1 MEFEKRLAE
10 VTQPVTLVWG
20 NKAKYP
26 PIEQAYRLRLTPRQ
40 SNLIVLE
47 NTGSLAPLESPEK
60 VSRALAS
67 ELDPTIR
74 IYEVG

>member
-1 MEFEKRLAE
+1 MEFEKQLAE
-10 VTQPVTLVWG
+10 VAQPVTLVWG

-47 NTGSLAPLESPEK
+47 NTGSLAPLESEK